1 MALSVSDLPA
11 MYTLLSNS
19 LSRDESVRK
28 PAESNLAHFENM
40 PGFCSCL
47 MEVITANDL
56 GVWYFVLTASDLEE
70 WHQNPE
76 LFHHEQDAVLWS
88 EKLRP
93 CAEALY
99 IVLFHNHSQLLG
111 PVVVSILQEAMNG
124 CPPSVTDITSGLLLK
139 DDAYAPSVFSKIY
152 YCFDIRYFVLTTSDL
167 EEWHQN
173 PELFHHEQDAILWSE
188 KLRACAEALY
198 IVLFHNHSQLLG
210 LVVSILQEAMN
221 GCPPSVTDITLGLL
235 LKDAA

>member
-1 MALSVSDLPA
+1 
-11 MYTLLSNS
+11 
-19 LSRDESVRK
+19 
-28 PAESNLAHFENM
+28 
-40 PGFCSCL
+40 
-47 MEVITANDL
+47 
-56 GVWYFVLTASDLEE
+56 YFVLTVSDLEE

-139 DDAYAPSVFSKIY
+139 DAAYGAAAYIY
-152 YCFDIRYFVLTTSDL
+152 Y
-167 EEWHQN
+167 
-173 PELFHHEQDAILWSE
+173 ELSNYLSFKDWLAIFTILDF
-188 KLRACAEALY
+188 LY
-198 IVLFHNHSQLLG
+198 
-210 LVVSILQEAMN
+210 
-221 GCPPSVTDITLGLL
+221 SV
-235 LKDAA
+235 